1 MPRATSSTP
10 ASVRRFG
17 HAILAVLISLSLFVT
32 AQAQE
37 HAPADGCGL
46 SRTAHE
52 ALSHGEYF
60 VHGVGMAPRNAVRP
74 DNLKWELPIGAAT
87 GLLIAEAD
95 QPAANRIRSV
105 DFQNLAGRWSNIGLI
120 TEIAAGGA
128 IWGAGCLKHNS
139 QVEDAGLTALTAVGA
154 ASLADLALK
163 LSFNRQFPDTL
174 GSHGEFWEGGRSF
187 PSGHS
192 AASFAFASVIA
203 HRYPHNRW
211 IKWGAYGFASAVA
224 LSRYPAKKHFLSDI
238 LVGSTL
244 GYVTGTYMSGER

>member
-1 MPRATSSTP
+1 MTLRPPLAHLWKAT
-10 ASVRRFG
+10 
-17 HAILAVLISLSLFVT
+17 IVLFWLSLLT
-32 AQAQE
+32 PTWAQE
-37 HAPADGCGL
+37 HAAVGGCGL
-46 SRTAHE
+46 SPTTHE
-52 ALSHGEYF
+52 VVGQGERF
-60 VHGVGMAPRNAVRP
+60 LHGVEAAPRNAIRP

-95 QPAANRIRSV
+95 QPAANRIHSV
-105 DFQNLAGRWSNIGLI
+105 DFQNLASRWSNVGLI

-139 QVEDAGLTALTAVGA
+139 QVQDAGLTALTAIGA

-163 LSFNRQFPDTL
+163 LSFNREFPFTP
-174 GSHGEFWEGGRSF
+174 GSRGEFWEGGRSF

-192 AASFAFASVIA
+192 AASWAFAAVLA

-211 IKWGAYGFASAVA
+211 IKWGAYGFATAVA
-224 LSRYPAKKHFLSDI
+224 LSRYPAKRHFLSDI